1 MLKESK
7 TMEIELELAHGYFET
22 REIPIELGSFTA
34 ATEVAF
40 EILQAFGKNS
50 KTCFAVYL
58 VLLKHRNMKNNK
70 CFPSIATIAE
80 ETNIGIRT
88 VKDTLNTLSSSG
100 YLSINSGMRGISNN
114 YYFPKEW
121 FYKYFEDDI
130 NQNMAS
136 RRKSVMK
143 SERKLKAEK
152 ELETANDKIKD
163 MKKEIEKK
171 DALISKLSGK
181 LEQNHYQYIE
191 NNLDEDDPF

>member
-1 MLKESK
+1 MNKESK
-7 TMEIELELAHGYFET
+7 TIEIEVELAHGYFEK

-34 ATEVAF
+34 ATDVAF
-40 EILQAFGKNS
+40 EILKAFGKNS
-50 KTCFAVYL
+50 KTCFAIYL

-80 ETNIGIRT
+80 EANMGLRT
-88 VKDTLNTLSSSG
+88 VKDALNSLTSEG

-130 NQNMAS
+130 NQKLAS
-136 RRKSVMK
+136 RRNGVMK

-152 ELETANDKIKD
+152 ELDEANNIIKD
-163 MKKEIEKK
+163 MKKEMEKK
-171 DALISKLSGK
+171 DKLISRLSGE
-181 LEQNHYQYIE
+181 LGQNYYLYTQDDS
-191 NNLDEDDPF
+191 DEDLF